1 MKLVSLAVSGSFL
14 VMLFAVPSRAQV
26 GSENTSL
33 TDSAQTLIASG
44 RSVPDRSLPGA
55 APMQAPQQVSTATAL
70 PAEVQELTPEQMGD
84 LYMARKQYVE
94 AAQTF
99 KGLTDKNP
107 TNAVYLNKLGIALHQ
122 QEALTLAMKY
132 YEKALKANPKY
143 ADAQNNI
150 GTIWYQRKKFGKAIK
165 AYEKAIK
172 INDDMAVLYSNLGYA
187 YFGDKK
193 YEESIASFRIALQ
206 KDPQFFEHNSARSGS
221 LLQDRSVTDRGR
233 FYYLLAKSFA
243 ESGNIERAVLY
254 LRKAKD
260 EGYATLVA
268 DLKKDRAAFAAE
280 WKLPEVQNLINP
292 QPIAETETEQN

>member
-33 TDSAQTLIASG
+33 TDSAQTLMASD

-55 APMQAPQQVSTATAL
+55 VPMQAPQQVSTATAS

-99 KGLTDKNP
+99 KVLTDKNP

-150 GTIWYQRKKFGKAIK
+150 GTIWYQRKRFGKAIK

-243 ESGNIERAVLY
+243 ESGNIDRAVLY

-268 DLKKDRAAFAAE
+268 DLKKDKAAFAAE
-280 WKLPEVQNLINP
+280 WKLPEVQNLVNP